1 MNNQK
6 KIFLDSFFHIHTYR
20 ILIMIHELMPNS
32 FYLLINITSI
42 LLKDSVITEQREI
55 LIIKDKINSE
65 ATF

>member
-1 MNNQK
+1 MNNKK
-6 KIFLDSFFHIHTYR
+6 KIFLDYFFHIHSYT
-20 ILIMIHELMPNS
+20 ILIMIHERMPNS
-32 FYLLINITSI
+32 FYLLIDITSI